1 MSEVRIIKT
10 TGPPPK
16 KGKGATGVHT
26 PTAAPAPPP
35 PVIKKTAK
43 HRTYPKSSLKTR
55 RAKIVP
61 SSNPTKSPPVRKEML
76 RMMTTAG
83 LRRKTRGVTQRV
95 SRMSD
100 AERRKLLAKSGHPV
114 SKKAPPEL
122 VADILAG
129 GMEAGMIP
137 VE

>member
-1 MSEVRIIKT
+1 
-10 TGPPPK
+10 
-16 KGKGATGVHT
+16 
-26 PTAAPAPPP
+26 
-35 PVIKKTAK
+35 
-43 HRTYPKSSLKTR
+43 
-55 RAKIVP
+55 
-61 SSNPTKSPPVRKEML
+61 ML

-129 GMEAGMIP
+129 GMEAGIIP
-137 VE
+137 AE

>member
-1 MSEVRIIKT
+1 MDVRIIKT
-10 TGPPPK
+10 AGPPPK
-16 KGKGATGVHT
+16 KGKGSAG
-26 PTAAPAPPP
+26 AAPAPE
-35 PVIKKTAK
+35 PVPEPTPIIKKTSK

-61 SSNPTKSPPVRKEML
+61 SSNPTKSPPIRKEML
-76 RMMTTAG
+76 RMMTPAG
-83 LRRKTRGVTQRV
+83 LRRKTKSVTRRV

-100 AERRKLLAKSGHPV
+100 TERRRLLAKSGHPV

>member
-10 TGPPPK
+10 AGPPPK
-16 KGKGATGVHT
+16 KGKGAGTNV
-26 PTAAPAPPP
+26 PAPAAPPPP

-61 SSNPTKSPPVRKEML
+61 SSNPTKSPPIRKEML

-83 LRRKTRGVTQRV
+83 LRRKTRGVTHRV

-129 GMEAGMIP
+129 GMEAGIIP
-137 VE
+137 AE